1 MCQCGTCLKEDI
13 EFVVKCLWPRVSG
26 FADLG
31 VWLQQGIKAWGDFC
45 THCVAQKSSIGA
57 RGGRDKSLS
66 PTYVQIRP
74 VSTRLREPPN
84 GSNFTFKLAVSCTI
98 ARSNVNVIHDLGV
111 SIFDRETTSSLER
124 SSECSLCS
132 RDEHCTT
139 FSVPWNLP
147 NAY

>member
-1 MCQCGTCLKEDI
+1 MWDMPGRRHWISSELSLTPSVWFCWFRCLNQSLRGLLYQ
-13 EFVVKCLWPRVSG
+13 LWV
-26 FADLG
+26 
-31 VWLQQGIKAWGDFC
+31 

-57 RGGRDKSLS
+57 RGGWDKSLS

-132 RDEHCTT
+132 WDEHCST
-139 FSVPWNLP
+139 FGMPWNLP
-147 NAY
+147 NAC